1 MFIINPL
8 LLEPQPLRLLPFDSL
23 LQFPRLA
30 RFPLLRAEHSVL
42 LPPTADAG
50 LFPRTALRSTGGCS
64 VRVASDVPLPPGT
77 RVTVSAAQ
85 I

>member
-1 MFIINPL
+1 MVPKALGLYIFADGVDFDLASL
-8 LLEPQPLRLLPFDSL
+8 LLFDC
-23 LQFPRLA
+23 A